1 MKFFFVKYRGGKS
14 KRVYTAED
22 KDEAIAFAQKF
33 SGYYW
38 EFVEGEW
45 YVII

>member
-22 KDEAIAFAQKF
+22 KDEAIAFANTF

-38 EFVEGEW
+38 EFTPDNW